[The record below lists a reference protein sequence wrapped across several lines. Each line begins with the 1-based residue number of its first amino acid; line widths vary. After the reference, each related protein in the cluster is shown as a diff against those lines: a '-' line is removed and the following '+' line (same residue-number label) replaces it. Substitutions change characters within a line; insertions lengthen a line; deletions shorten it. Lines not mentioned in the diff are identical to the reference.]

1 APQLILRPR
10 CTFTPFPYPT
20 LFRSLF
26 GLALLLAIVT
36 GLVIHWR
43 NLPSQL
49 LRFRAGRAAKIVWTD
64 AHKVLGTVGLSFLLI
79 FGFTGT
85 AICVGPLLL
94 QLHTATTF
102 GGDHDAAE
110 ALLGFVHA
118 DLAPAGEPGPRLP
131 YDRLIERAKEA
142 VPGLVPEWIR

>member
-49 LRFRAGRAAKIVWTD
+49 LRFRAGRAAKIVWTG

-79 FGFTGT
+79 FGFTGRSEEHT
-85 AICVGPLLL
+85 SELQSRENLVCRLLL
-94 QLHTATTF
+94 
-102 GGDHDAAE
+102 E
-110 ALLGFVHA
+110 
-118 DLAPAGEPGPRLP
+118 
-131 YDRLIERAKEA
+131 K
-142 VPGLVPEWIR
+142 